1 MRQGERIDLPSIEGA
16 QVAMAKTP
24 KATLKPIPP
33 WFAVAVEMA
42 IGVALLV
49 AGMIVGTGMDWVF
62 LVGSALPVQP

>member
-1 MRQGERIDLPSIEGA
+1 
-16 QVAMAKTP
+16 MAKTP
-24 KATLKPIPP
+24 KAALKPIPP
-33 WFAVAVEMA
+33 WLAVAVEMA

>member
-1 MRQGERIDLPSIEGA
+1 
-16 QVAMAKTP
+16 MAKTP
-24 KATLKPIPP
+24 KAALKPIPP